1 MGFYWSNTLLLWSS
15 LLMCSCTKGIALSK
29 GSVLTFDPTVVE
41 VTLGC
46 IGERHGYSSGV
57 TKVKGQRLT

>member
-1 MGFYWSNTLLLWSS
+1 
-15 LLMCSCTKGIALSK
+15 MCSCTKGIALSK
-29 GSVLTFDPTVVE
+29 GSVLTFDPAVVE

-46 IGERHGYSSGV
+46 IGERHRYSSGV